1 MGWIS
6 TDLNISLFCGVLS
19 TKLTQPGES
28 LLGSDGVPEEDAA
41 AREPGPTLLESGLEG
56 G

>member
-6 TDLNISLFCGVLS
+6 TNLNISLFRGVLC
-19 TKLTQPGES
+19 TKFTQPGES
-28 LLGSDGVPEEDAA
+28 LLGSDSVPEEDAA
-41 AREPGPTLLESGLEG
+41 ARKPGPTILESGLEG